1 MTSYE
6 RVLATINH
14 EKPDRPPCDI
24 IALDQVVDDL
34 TSYLN
39 KNDAEEL
46 YQDLGI
52 DFRRFWPK
60 INKTQTI
67 PESVRDRYGNSGTLA
82 CDSYG
87 LVRHHIHPNFPQYR
101 VYGPFYHTKDL
112 DSLDWPEPDDITISD
127 ETVRRIARMNAAGIC
142 TGVGYNNPLKIGY
155 FLRRFEDFMADCLL
169 DPDFITALLKRIA
182 RVEVQVAEIGV
193 RAGVRFAFMYGD
205 FADQRSLMLSPKTF
219 RKLLKPVLADAAARL
234 KAINPDILLFLHSD
248 GNLWEVLPDLIE
260 CGFAAIHPIQLEC
273 MDMLEVKRV
282 YGDRLTLFGG
292 ISVQSELPFLKP
304 DEVRALVR
312 RRIEELG
319 SDGGFMLAPTNSI
332 MPDVPRENT
341 VAMYREA
348 AGVVS

>member
-14 EKPDRPPCDI
+14 EKPDRTPCDI
-24 IALDQVVDDL
+24 LAHDQVLDDL
-34 TSYLN
+34 ISYLS
-39 KNDAEEL
+39 KNDAEEV

-52 DFRRFWPK
+52 DFQRFGPK
-60 INKTQTI
+60 RNKTQTI
-67 PESVRDRYGNSGTLA
+67 PESVRECYGDSGTLV

-87 LVRHHIHPNFPQYR
+87 VVRHLIHPDFPQHR
-101 VYGPFYHTKDL
+101 VYGPFYDTKDL

-127 ETVRRIARMNAAGIC
+127 ETVQRIERMNAAGIC
-142 TGVGYNNPLKIGY
+142 TGVGYNNPFKIGY
-155 FLRRFEDFMADCLL
+155 FMRRYDDFMADCLL
-169 DPDFITALLKRIA
+169 DPDFVIALLERIA
-182 RVEVQVAEIGV
+182 RVEVCVAEVGV
-193 RAGVRFAFMYGD
+193 RAGVRFACMYGD

-260 CGFAAIHPIQLEC
+260 CGFTAIHPIQLEC
-273 MDMLEVKRV
+273 MDMLKVKRV
-282 YGDRLTLFGG
+282 YGDRLTIFGG
-292 ISVQSELPFLKP
+292 ISVQSELPFLKA

-312 RRIEELG
+312 QRIEELG
-319 SDGGFMLAPTNSI
+319 SDGGFILAPTNSI
-332 MPDVPRENT
+332 MPDVPRDNI

-348 AGVVS
+348 AGR